1 MADCLCIY
9 AQPKEGN
16 SRRVETLELPQDPAK
31 DPLNHQPE
39 ERKNRKN
46 KVTHVF
52 NFTSD
57 RKLERV
63 GFSKSVFVTFTFE
76 EKFMSI

>member
-16 SRRVETLELPQDPAK
+16 SRRAETLGLPQDPAK

-39 ERKNRKN
+39 ERK
-46 KVTHVF
+46 
-52 NFTSD
+52 
-57 RKLERV
+57 
-63 GFSKSVFVTFTFE
+63 KSQKQSHTCFQFYL
-76 EKFMSI
+76 

>member
-1 MADCLCIY
+1 MADCHCIY

-39 ERKNRKN
+39 GGKQRQ
-46 KVTHVF
+46 TWFQFH
-52 NFTSD
+52 
-57 RKLERV
+57 L
-63 GFSKSVFVTFTFE
+63 
-76 EKFMSI
+76 